1 MANQYC
7 FHIIKEI
14 DEIDIDE
21 KQIEELKK
29 FVKNLYATKGK
40 FGDTVPL
47 YTIYSAYDDSICAV
61 LTSSKKD
68 IIKTMEQV
76 NDSLTPS
83 DLEWQDGISLS
94 EPYKFEL
101 LQTKWWEREE
111 DDEESSVKWTSFN
124 QIGPYFEDLMEPYKY
139 LGASLILNGKKY
151 KLNEKEEKIAGFY
164 AKRIIAERN
173 PGITIYHIG
182 DDTFDKNFWGDFK
195 EYLSSDNKKVFKT
208 YADFKKIGWEDLT
221 DRIEVSKVKVSDMTP
236 LEKERH
242 AIRKQEKIAKYSYA
256 SIDREPPEKL
266 NNANVEP
273 QAIFYGRG
281 KHPLRGKIKK
291 QIFPEDVTINI
302 GENDPVPKPP
312 PGHHWKEVVHNHNA
326 VWLAKWKDTV
336 YGKSEKSKTKYVM
349 FASNGIFKGRADAIK
364 YEKSRKL
371 QKHIS
376 YVRNSYMRYAEQSSN
391 SKNMQLGTVVYLID
405 TFGIRVGNEKGED
418 EAQTVGAST
427 LMVGNVNL
435 DTKDVIWFNFI
446 GKDSVVYDKK
456 FKVPN
461 VIYENFLKLT
471 KGLNDDDKIFK
482 IKSDDINKY
491 LKKFDKTFSAKVFR
505 TRLASEIMYNAL
517 GKVTIPK
524 GSTKPAIKLLFNKAN
539 AEVAEVLNHTR
550 TVSKSAQDAL
560 AKIKKDIVIETEKL
574 KTEKNQSNIK
584 KIKTKIESLQ
594 NSYQTKSDVKAV
606 AITTSLNNYI
616 DPRLVVAWSKK
627 NDVQIKDIYSTL
639 LLKKFNWV
647 IEKINSDWDW
657 GKERLV
663 GNQDLD
669 PYIAPA
675 ASSHKK
681 QPRSRTRAQVSRP
694 IKPIASRPAP
704 PLENPKSRRK
714 PPPETPSSSESDSE
728 SESEPEPETPVIPP
742 EPEIP
747 PLPVKHSRE
756 TPSSPES
763 EPETETPAIDSEIP
777 PLPVKPSRVLKK
789 PDIPELTEKEPGEA
803 RDYNFLLRIC
813 KEPQKYGR
821 EIVNVN
827 KEVLEWIYPFCKYAI
842 KKGKNLTVNSFIVRY
857 YEKRYLEVQPKPLV
871 KAPAKAPNAPVKA
884 PDIPKKYLYLKLM
897 NVDELKRLCADRKV
911 KCTGSKNNILTSIL
925 KDFEMNP
932 PLV

>member
-7 FHIIKEI
+7 FHIIKEF
-14 DEIDIDE
+14 DEIEIDE

-83 DLEWQDGISLS
+83 DLEWQEGISLS

-111 DDEESSVKWTSFN
+111 DDEESSVKWTSFH

-164 AKRIIAERN
+164 AKRIIQERN

-182 DDTFDKNFWGDFK
+182 DDVFDKNFWGDFK
-195 EYLSSDNKKVFKT
+195 EYLSPDNKKVFKT

-221 DRIEVSKVKVSDMTP
+221 DRIEASKVKLSDMNP

-242 AIRKQEKIAKYSYA
+242 NIKKEEKKARYSYA

-266 NNANVEP
+266 GNPNVEA

-312 PGHHWKEVVHNHNA
+312 PGHDWKEVVHNHNV

-336 YGKSEKSKTKYVM
+336 YGKSEKSKTKYIM

-371 QKHIS
+371 QKYIDII
-376 YVRNSYMRYAEQSSN
+376 RKSYMKDAQSSN
-391 SKNMQLGTVVYLID
+391 STKMQLGTVLYLID

-461 VIYENFLKLT
+461 IIYNNFQKLK

-491 LKKFDKTFSAKVFR
+491 LKTFDKTFSAKVFR

-517 GKVTIPK
+517 KKVKIPK

-560 AKIKKDIVIETEKL
+560 AKIEKDIVIETEKL

-584 KIKTKIESLQ
+584 KIKTKIESLK

-616 DPRLVVAWSKK
+616 DPRLVVAWTKK

-657 GKERLV
+657 GTERLV

-669 PYIAPA
+669 PYIAS
-675 ASSHKK
+675 ASDKPR
-681 QPRSRTRAQVSRP
+681 PRSRTRAQVLKP
-694 IKPIASRPAP
+694 IQPIASRPAP
-704 PLENPKSRRK
+704 PLENPKNRRK

-728 SESEPEPETPVIPP
+728 SESEPETETPAIHPP
-742 EPEIP
+742 EPE
-747 PLPVKHSRE
+747 S
-756 TPSSPES
+756 
-763 EPETETPAIDSEIP
+763 ETETPAIHPPEPESEPDSEKP
-777 PLPVKPSRVLKK
+777 LLPVKHPRVLKK
-789 PDIPELTEKEPGEA
+789 ADIPELTEKEPGEVS
-803 RDYNFLLRIC
+803 DYNFLLRIC
-813 KEPQKYGR
+813 KEPTKYGR
-821 EIVNVN
+821 EISNVN
-827 KEVLEWIYPFCKYAI
+827 KEVLKWIYPFCKYAI
-842 KKGKNLTVNSFIVRY
+842 KKGKNLAFNSFIVRY
-857 YEKRYLEVQPKPLV
+857 YEKRYLEVQPKAPAPPAKAHAKANAKAKANS
-871 KAPAKAPNAPVKA
+871 KAPAKAP
-884 PDIPKKYLYLKLM
+884 DIPTKYSYLRFM
-897 NVDELKRLCADRKV
+897 TVDELKRLCADRMI

-925 KDFEMNP
+925 KDYEMNP
-932 PLV
+932 PVV

>member
-14 DEIDIDE
+14 DEIEIDE

-68 IIKTMEQV
+68 IIKTIEQV

-111 DDEESSVKWTSFN
+111 DDEESSVKWTSFH

-182 DDTFDKNFWGDFK
+182 DDIFDKNFWGDFK
-195 EYLSSDNKKVFKT
+195 EYLSADNKKVFKT

-221 DRIEVSKVKVSDMTP
+221 DRIEASKVKLSDMNP

-312 PGHHWKEVVHNHNA
+312 PGHQWKEVVHNHNV

-371 QKHIS
+371 QKYIDII
-376 YVRNSYMRYAEQSSN
+376 RTSYMKDAQSSN
-391 SKNMQLGTVVYLID
+391 STKMQLGTVVYLID

-461 VIYENFLKLT
+461 VIYKNFLKLT

-491 LKKFDKTFSAKVFR
+491 LKTFDKTFSAKVFR

-517 GKVTIPK
+517 KKVKIPK

-560 AKIKKDIVIETEKL
+560 AKIEKNIVIETEKL

-584 KIKTKIESLQ
+584 KIKTKIESLK

-657 GKERLV
+657 GTERLV

-669 PYIAPA
+669 PYIASA
-675 ASSHKK
+675 VTSSDK
-681 QPRSRTRAQVSRP
+681 PRSRTRAQVSKP
-694 IKPIASRPAP
+694 IKPIPSRPAP

-714 PPPETPSSSESDSE
+714 PPPETLSSSESDSE
-728 SESEPEPETPVIPP
+728 PESESEV
-742 EPEIP
+742 
-747 PLPVKHSRE
+747 
-756 TPSSPES
+756 
-763 EPETETPAIDSEIP
+763 ETPAIPHPETEVETPAIP
-777 PLPVKPSRVLKK
+777 HPEPEAETPSITVKSSRVLKK
-789 PDIPELTEKEPGEA
+789 HIPELTEKEPGEIS
-803 RDYNFLLRIC
+803 DYNVLLRIC
-813 KEPQKYGR
+813 KEPTKYGR
-821 EIVNVN
+821 EISNVN
-827 KEVLEWIYPFCKYAI
+827 KEVLKWIYPFCKYAI
-842 KKGKNLTVNSFIVRY
+842 KKSKNLTFNSFIVRY
-857 YEKRYLEVQPKPLV
+857 YEKRYLEVQPKALV
-871 KAPAKAPNAPVKA
+871 KAPNAPNAPTKAPNAPVKA
-884 PDIPKKYLYLKLM
+884 PDIPTKYSYLRFM
-897 NVDELKRLCADRKV
+897 TVDELKRLCTDRMI

-925 KDFEMNP
+925 KDYEMNH

>member
-1 MANQYC
+1 M
-7 FHIIKEI
+7 
-14 DEIDIDE
+14 
-21 KQIEELKK
+21 
-29 FVKNLYATKGK
+29 
-40 FGDTVPL
+40 
-47 YTIYSAYDDSICAV
+47 
-61 LTSSKKD
+61 
-68 IIKTMEQV
+68 MEQV

-83 DLEWQDGISLS
+83 DLEWKEGISLS

-101 LQTKWWEREE
+101 VQTKWWEREE
-111 DDEESSVKWTSFN
+111 DDEESGVKWTSIN

-139 LGASLILNGKKY
+139 LGASLSLNGKKY

-164 AKRIIAERN
+164 AKRILAERN
-173 PGITIYHIG
+173 PNITIYHIG

-195 EYLSSDNKKVFKT
+195 EYLSAYNKKVFKT
-208 YADFKKIGWEDLT
+208 YTDFLNIGWEDLT
-221 DRIEVSKVKVSDMTP
+221 DRMEGSKVKVSDMTP

-242 AIRKQEKIAKYSYA
+242 DIRKQEKIAKYSYA

-312 PGHHWKEVVHNHNA
+312 PGHNWKEVVHNHNA

-349 FASNGIFKGRADAIK
+349 FAANGIFKGRADAIK

-371 QKHIS
+371 QKYIDI
-376 YVRNSYMRYAEQSSN
+376 VRNSYMKDAQQSSN
-391 SKNMQLGTVVYLID
+391 STKMQLGTVVYLID

-461 VIYENFLKLT
+461 VIYKNFLKLT
-471 KGLNDDDKIFK
+471 KGLNKEDVIFK

-491 LKKFDKTFSAKVFR
+491 LKTFDKTFSAKVFR

-517 GKVTIPK
+517 KKVKIPK
-524 GSTKPAIKLLFNKAN
+524 GSKKPEIKLLFNKAN
-539 AEVAEVLNHTR
+539 AEVADVLNHTR
-550 TVSKSAQDAL
+550 TVSKTAQDAL
-560 AKIKKDIVIETEKL
+560 AKIEKDIALETEKL

-584 KIKTKIESLQ
+584 KIKTRIESLK
-594 NSYQTKSDVKAV
+594 NSYETKSDVKAV

-627 NDVQIKDIYSTL
+627 NDVQIKDIYSNL

-657 GKERLV
+657 EKERLV

-669 PYIAPA
+669 PYVASA

-681 QPRSRTRAQVSRP
+681 QPRSRTRAEVSRP
-694 IKPIASRPAP
+694 IKSIASRPAP
-704 PLENPKSRRK
+704 PLENPKTRRK
-714 PPPETPSSSESDSE
+714 PPPETPSS
-728 SESEPEPETPVIPP
+728 
-742 EPEIP
+742 
-747 PLPVKHSRE
+747 
-756 TPSSPES
+756 PES
-763 EPETETPAIDSEIP
+763 ETPAPESETPAPESEIP
-777 PLPVKPSRVLKK
+777 APESETPAPESETPAPESETPAPESETPALPPKPS
-789 PDIPELTEKEPGEA
+789 EFAEKEPGEVS
-803 RDYNFLLRIC
+803 DYIFLLRIC
-813 KEPQKYGR
+813 KEPQKHGR
-821 EIVNVN
+821 EISNVN

-842 KKGKNLTVNSFIVRY
+842 KKGKNLAFNSFLVRY
-857 YEKRYLEVQPKPLV
+857 YEQRYLNVPP
-871 KAPAKAPNAPVKA
+871 KAPAKVPPKAPVKA
-884 PDIPKKYLYLKLM
+884 PVKAPSKVPPKAPSKVPPKAPSKAPPKAPSKAPVIPTKYSYLRLM
-897 NVDELKRLCADRKV
+897 TVDELKRLCSEMKI
-911 KCTGSKNNILTSIL
+911 KCTGSKNDIITAVL
-925 KDFEMNP
+925 KDFEINP
-932 PLV
+932 PIV

>member
-7 FHIIKEI
+7 FHIIKEF
-14 DEIDIDE
+14 DEIEIDE

-111 DDEESSVKWTSFN
+111 DDEESGVKWTSIN
-124 QIGPYFEDLMEPYKY
+124 QIGPYFEDLMEHYKY
-139 LGASLILNGKKY
+139 LGASLTLNGKKY

-164 AKRIIAERN
+164 AKRILAERN

-182 DDTFDKNFWGDFK
+182 DETFDKNFWGDFK

-221 DRIEVSKVKVSDMTP
+221 DRIEASKVKVSDMTP

-291 QIFPEDVTINI
+291 QIFPEDVIINI

-349 FASNGIFKGRADAIK
+349 FAANGIFKGRADAIK

-371 QKHIS
+371 QKHIGF
-376 YVRNSYMRYAEQSSN
+376 VRTSYMKDAQSSN
-391 SKNMQLGTVVYLID
+391 STKMQLGTVVYLID

-461 VIYENFLKLT
+461 VIYNNFQKLK

-491 LKKFDKTFSAKVFR
+491 LKTFDKTFSAKVFR

-517 GKVTIPK
+517 KKVKIPK
-524 GSTKPAIKLLFNKAN
+524 GSKKPEIKLLFNKAN

-560 AKIKKDIVIETEKL
+560 AKIEKDIVIETEKL

-584 KIKTKIESLQ
+584 KIKTKIESLK

-657 GKERLV
+657 GTERLV

-669 PYIAPA
+669 PYIASA
-675 ASSHKK
+675 VTSSDKPR
-681 QPRSRTRAQVSRP
+681 PRSRTRAQVSKP
-694 IKPIASRPAP
+694 IQSIASRPAP

-728 SESEPEPETPVIPP
+728 SETESETEIPDIHPP
-742 EPEIP
+742 E
-747 PLPVKHSRE
+747 S
-756 TPSSPES
+756 
-763 EPETETPAIDSEIP
+763 ETETPAIHPPESETETPTI
-777 PLPVKPSRVLKK
+777 PVKHHRVLKK
-789 PDIPELTEKEPGEA
+789 HIPELTEKEPGEIS
-803 RDYNFLLRIC
+803 DYNVLLRIC
-813 KEPQKYGR
+813 KEPTKYGR
-821 EIVNVN
+821 EISNVN
-827 KEVLEWIYPFCKYAI
+827 KEVLKWIYPFCKYAI
-842 KKGKNLTVNSFIVRY
+842 KKGKNLRFNSFIVRY
-857 YEKRYLEVQPKPLV
+857 YEKHYLEVQPNAP
-871 KAPAKAPNAPVKA
+871 KAPAKAPVNAPNAPVKA
-884 PDIPKKYLYLKLM
+884 PDIPTKYSYLRFM
-897 NVDELKRLCADRKV
+897 TVDELKRLCADRMV

-925 KDFEMNP
+925 KDYEMNP
-932 PLV
+932 PVV

>member
-1 MANQYC
+1 MTNQYC

-14 DEIDIDE
+14 DEIEIDE

-111 DDEESSVKWTSFN
+111 DDEESSVKWTSFH

-164 AKRIIAERN
+164 AKRIIQERN

-182 DDTFDKNFWGDFK
+182 DDVFDKNFWGDFK
-195 EYLSSDNKKVFKT
+195 EYLSPDNKKVFKT

-221 DRIEVSKVKVSDMTP
+221 DRIEASKVKLSDMNP

-242 AIRKQEKIAKYSYA
+242 NIRKQEKIAKYSYA

-312 PGHHWKEVVHNHNA
+312 PGHHWKEVVHNHKA

-349 FASNGIFKGRADAIK
+349 FAANGIFKGRADAIK

-371 QKHIS
+371 QKYIDII
-376 YVRNSYMRYAEQSSN
+376 RKSYMKDAQSSN
-391 SKNMQLGTVVYLID
+391 STKMQLGTVLYLID

-461 VIYENFLKLT
+461 VIYNNFQKLK

-491 LKKFDKTFSAKVFR
+491 LKTFDKTFSAKVFR

-517 GKVTIPK
+517 KKVKIPK

-560 AKIKKDIVIETEKL
+560 AKIEKDIVIETEKL
-574 KTEKNQSNIK
+574 KTEKNQSTIK
-584 KIKTKIESLQ
+584 KIKTKIESLK

-657 GKERLV
+657 ETERLV
-663 GNQDLD
+663 GNQDLN
-669 PYIAPA
+669 PYIAA
-675 ASSHKK
+675 ASSDKPK
-681 QPRSRTRAQVSRP
+681 PRSRTRAQVSKP

-714 PPPETPSSSESDSE
+714 PRPETPSSSESDSE
-728 SESEPEPETPVIPP
+728 TLSSSESEIES

-747 PLPVKHSRE
+747 PPQ
-756 TPSSPES
+756 P
-763 EPETETPAIDSEIP
+763 P
-777 PLPVKPSRVLKK
+777 PLPVKSSHVMKK
-789 PDIPELTEKEPGEA
+789 QNISEFTEKEPGEVS
-803 RDYNFLLRIC
+803 DYNVLLRIC
-813 KEPQKYGR
+813 KEPQKYGK
-821 EIVNVN
+821 EISNVN
-827 KEVLEWIYPFCKYAI
+827 KEVLKWIYPFCKYAI
-842 KKGKNLTVNSFIVRY
+842 KKSKNLTFNSFIVRY
-857 YEKRYLEVQPKPLV
+857 YEKRYLEVQPKAPTETND
-871 KAPAKAPNAPVKA
+871 PAKAPKAPAPNNPAKAPKAPAPNNPAKA
-884 PDIPKKYLYLKLM
+884 PDIPTKYSYLRFM
-897 NVDELKRLCADRKV
+897 TVDELKRLCADRV
-911 KCTGSKNNILTSIL
+911 IKCTGSKNNIITAIL
-925 KDFEMNP
+925 KDYEMNP
-932 PLV
+932 PLI